1 MINRELTEREKE
13 ILGMI
18 RPTTFQDIV
27 DIVRK
32 DVEQS
37 RYDAK
42 RELRYL
48 HNGVASEITNEITR
62 DITNGTVNGVTN
74 GKDRTNN
81 MSEKICEVLI

>member
-37 RYDAK
+37 KYDAK
-42 RELRYL
+42 RELRNL
-48 HNGVASEITNEITR
+48 RNGTTNEITY
-62 DITNGTVNGVTN
+62 GVTN
-74 GKDRTNN
+74 GITNGRDRINN
-81 MSEKICEVLI
+81 INREICEVLI

>member
-27 DIVRK
+27 DVVRK

-42 RELRYL
+42 RELRNL
-48 HNGVASEITNEITR
+48 HNGVAS
-62 DITNGTVNGVTN
+62 DITNGITNGVANGVVNDITN
-74 GKDRTNN
+74 GKDRINN
-81 MSEKICEVLI
+81 ISENICEVMI

>member
-1 MINRELTEREKE
+1 MINRELNEREKE

-18 RPTTFQDIV
+18 RPTTFRDIV

-42 RELRYL
+42 RELRNL
-48 HNGVASEITNEITR
+48 HNGVTSEITNG
-62 DITNGTVNGVTN
+62 ITNGAANGAINEITN
-74 GKDRTNN
+74 GKDRINN
-81 MSEKICEVLI
+81 ISEKICEVLI

>member
-48 HNGVASEITNEITR
+48 HNGVASEITNG
-62 DITNGTVNGVTN
+62 ITNGAANGVANEITN
-74 GKDRTNN
+74 GKDRINN
-81 MSEKICEVLI
+81 ISEKICEVMI

>member
-18 RPTTFQDIV
+18 RPTTFQNIV

-42 RELRYL
+42 RELRHL
-48 HNGVASEITNEITR
+48 HNGVASEITNGVANGVVN
-62 DITNGTVNGVTN
+62 DITNG
-74 GKDRTNN
+74 KDIINN
-81 MSEKICEVLI
+81 ISEKICEAMI

>member
-37 RYDAK
+37 KYNAK
-42 RELRYL
+42 RELRNL
-48 HNGVASEITNEITR
+48 RNGVINDITDGVANG
-62 DITNGTVNGVTN
+62 ITNGR
-74 GKDRTNN
+74 DRINN
-81 MSEKICEVLI
+81 INREICEVLI